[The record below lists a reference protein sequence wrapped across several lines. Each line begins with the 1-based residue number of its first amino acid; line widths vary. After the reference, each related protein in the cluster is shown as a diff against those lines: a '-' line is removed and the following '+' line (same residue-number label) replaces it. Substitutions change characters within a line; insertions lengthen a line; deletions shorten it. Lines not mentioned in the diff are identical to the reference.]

1 MKRVLEAK
9 TILRA
14 MRIQRMVAVRS
25 AMART
30 MMRHESVMVGEVM
43 GALNL
48 RPGSVAVDG
57 TLGLG
62 GHAAQMLK
70 AVAPGGA
77 VIGLDW
83 DASMLAEARARL
95 GEPAGVRLHLVH
107 ASFEQISS
115 VLGELGL
122 KADGILL
129 DLGLNSAQVDDA
141 ARGLSFHG
149 LGPLDMRMDVTRGEP
164 ASALLN
170 RAAPGEIERVLSEFG
185 DERWARAIAKAVV
198 ERRRGASL
206 KTTQDL
212 VDCVLAAIPPR
223 AREKRIHPATRTFQA
238 VRIWVNGELD
248 LLEGALR
255 GAARSLAPNGVLVV
269 LSYHSGEDRIVKQ
282 TFRSLAADEGFE
294 DLSRKPLVPTPEEV
308 RANPRA
314 RSAKMR
320 VLRQPRPLGAAKTQG
335 RES

>member
-1 MKRVLEAK
+1 M
-9 TILRA
+9 RA
-14 MRIQRMVAVRS
+14 VRIQRLVAVRS
-25 AMART
+25 AMARA

-43 GALNL
+43 EALGL

-62 GHAAQMLK
+62 GHAAHMLR

-83 DASMLAEARARL
+83 DASMLAEARSRL
-95 GEPAGVRLHLVH
+95 GEPSGARLHLVH
-107 ASFEQISS
+107 ASFEQISA

-122 KADGILL
+122 RADGVLL

-141 ARGLSFHG
+141 ARGLSFNAA
-149 LGPLDMRMDVTRGEP
+149 GPLDMRMDATRGEP
-164 ASALLN
+164 AAALLN
-170 RAAPGEIERVLSEFG
+170 RAAPGEIERVLEEFG
-185 DERWARAIAKAVV
+185 DERWARAIAKAIVA
-198 ERRRGASL
+198 RRRSASL

-212 VDCVLAAIPPR
+212 VECVLAAIPPR
-223 AREKRIHPATRTFQA
+223 ARDRRIHPATRTFQA

-248 LLEGALR
+248 LLQGSLI
-255 GAARSLAPNGVLVV
+255 GAARSLAEGGVLVV

-282 TFRSLAADEGFE
+282 TFRELAAEEAFE
-294 DLSRKPLVPTPEEV
+294 DVFRKPLVPGQEEV

-320 VLRQPRPLGAAKTQG
+320 ALRRLRTESATTLQG
-335 RES
+335 RSHT